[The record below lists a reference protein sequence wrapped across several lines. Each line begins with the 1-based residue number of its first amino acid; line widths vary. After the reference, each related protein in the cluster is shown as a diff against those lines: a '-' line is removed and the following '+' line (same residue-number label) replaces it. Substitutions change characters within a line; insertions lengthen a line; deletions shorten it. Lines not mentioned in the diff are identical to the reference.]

1 MKKDAKSKDSPI
13 WRGGEMWALTNY
25 GAVRDISYFRRD
37 CVAAG
42 SVLCGTS
49 EKFADYLK
57 RGIYDIRKVKVSA
70 RK

>member
-1 MKKDAKSKDSPI
+1 MKKTTSKDAPI
-13 WRGGEMWALTNY
+13 WRGIEMWALTNY
-25 GAVRDISYFRRD
+25 GVLRAVEYRRRD

-42 SVLCGTS
+42 AILCGTG